1 MSVQA
6 AKSAPQPIVLEGS
19 YVRLEPLERRH
30 AADLL
35 AAAQGEGV
43 PERFAWLFEYAP
55 ATLAEAESF
64 TERMNAGPDRFVA
77 VVDRRTGKAHGR
89 QGWMRIFP
97 EHASIE
103 IGGVYWGPGMA
114 RTPLAT
120 EALYLFARH
129 AFDDLGYRSRI
140 VDRRNKA
147 TLIVLLTKL
156 NRLIVML
163 VPEGISN
170 ARKIYPQHIGR
181 ATTVC
186 SSFDRVRRVLKKHHG
201 ARDSQNRFPHVSS
214 MVARVVQ
221 YSTKIF
227 LEGIHLNHSA
237 CHTITSFEKDR
248 DE

>member
-43 PERFAWLFEYAP
+43 PERFAWLFEHAP
-55 ATLAEAESF
+55 TTLAEAESF
-64 TERMNAGPDRFVA
+64 IDRMNAGPDRFVA
-77 VVDRRTGKAHGR
+77 VVDRRTGKALGR

-129 AFDDLGYRSRI
+129 AFDDLGYRRFEWKCNNRNEPSKAAARRFGFQYEGLFRQDRI
-140 VDRRNKA
+140 VKGESRDTAWFSMIDGEWPALRAEYERWLAPDNFDADGMQK
-147 TLIVLLTKL
+147 T
-156 NRLIVML
+156 RL
-163 VPEGISN
+163 G
-170 ARKIYPQHIGR
+170 GR
-181 ATTVC
+181 
-186 SSFDRVRRVLKKHHG
+186 
-201 ARDSQNRFPHVSS
+201 
-214 MVARVVQ
+214 
-221 YSTKIF
+221 
-227 LEGIHLNHSA
+227 
-237 CHTITSFEKDR
+237 
-248 DE
+248 